1 MENNEITIH
10 DIAHILGIDLNK
22 FERYYDGENL
32 VPYWQGKK
40 QKRLKPLAFQFGKQC
55 ALIDNQ
61 YKMYGISDGPMQLFD
76 LLNDPSEEKD
86 LSKAEPALLIRL
98 LSKYQNWNT
107 TIQSSQSGEDY

>member
-1 MENNEITIH
+1 
-10 DIAHILGIDLNK
+10 
-22 FERYYDGENL
+22 
-32 VPYWQGKK
+32 
-40 QKRLKPLAFQFGKQC
+40 
-55 ALIDNQ
+55 
-61 YKMYGISDGPMQLFD
+61 MYGISDGPMQLFD